1 MKRLILIAMLSL
13 IFISCKE
20 DATNLANNEIEN
32 QIPIAGPS
40 FSGMSIHF
48 GPGINE
54 PDALIKIYLGKVK
67 EGHTHCSGIFAIC
80 PDQKIYDPVTC
91 SYSGMELCIKI
102 YHDGTDPLP
111 FELHL
116 IDDPE
121 TIIDPIED
129 FEINDDILLSVTDM
143 PFDSVKI
150 ASGTYSF
157 NSQIGVYGGF
167 SISVI
172 GY

>member
-1 MKRLILIAMLSL
+1 MKRFFLIALFSFIL
-13 IFISCKE
+13 ISCKE
-20 DATNLANNEIEN
+20 DASNITNNESDNI
-32 QIPIAGPS
+32 IPIVGPS
-40 FSGMSIHF
+40 FSGMSINF

-54 PDALIKIYLGKVK
+54 PDALIKIYLGKIK
-67 EGHTHCSGIFAIC
+67 DGHTHCSGIFAIC
-80 PDQKIYDPVTC
+80 PNQKIYDPVTC

-116 IDDPE
+116 IDDPS

-129 FEINDDILLSVTDM
+129 FEIDDDILLSVTDM

-150 ASGTYSF
+150 AAGEYTF
-157 NSQIGVYGGF
+157 DNQIGIYGGF
-167 SISVI
+167 TIPVI
-172 GY
+172 GF